1 MPVGYASFAATLAA
15 TDRLPATVRA
25 LVPDAIGFDLATN
38 KPRTYELAERIGIRV
53 PRELAVGDGGTQPD
67 GSAVR
72 FPIFAKS
79 RRERGGESTALLRT
93 PDELRAFDPQRL
105 GGDVIFQEYVDGTAT
120 YAHNGYFENGRP
132 VISFQHVEVRSV
144 PRRGGS
150 GTRVRAIADPAL
162 AALGDRLMAEL
173 EWNGVAQVEFKRSSE
188 HGFVLM
194 EINPKLW
201 ASYPLALPARRPVIA
216 TAAGRALG
224 TPIRSLGVP
233 RDATIVFPAREFMHV
248 KAHRATEIVLG
259 SAVAMLWPPAHSNI
273 DIRDLGAHV
282 PRRMTDRTT
291 R

>member
-1 MPVGYASFAATLAA
+1 MAIEEGPH
-15 TDRLPATVRA
+15 RLGRHRGAVVA
-25 LVPDAIGFDLATN
+25 GHL
-38 KPRTYELAERIGIRV
+38 ERRI
-53 PRELAVGDGGTQPD
+53 
-67 GSAVR
+67 
-72 FPIFAKS
+72 
-79 RRERGGESTALLRT
+79 
-93 PDELRAFDPQRL
+93 ELRACAVLGQR
-105 GGDVIFQEYVDGTAT
+105 
-120 YAHNGYFENGRP
+120 AHA
-132 VISFQHVEVRSV
+132 QHEQRIQQ
-144 PRRGGS
+144 
-150 GTRVRAIADPAL
+150 RAEEQHL
-162 AALGDRLMAEL
+162 
-173 EWNGVAQVEFKRSSE
+173 GVAQVEFKRSSE

-248 KAHRATEIVLG
+248 KAHRATESVLG